1 MFFDGPIRRMKSR
14 TDSKREEEFEEK
26 WYDTVYSYVDIILKQ
41 YICICVIYNE
51 LIVF

>member
-1 MFFDGPIRRMKSR
+1 MKSK

-41 YICICVIYNE
+41 HIIAVVLEHIKMI
-51 LIVF
+51 L